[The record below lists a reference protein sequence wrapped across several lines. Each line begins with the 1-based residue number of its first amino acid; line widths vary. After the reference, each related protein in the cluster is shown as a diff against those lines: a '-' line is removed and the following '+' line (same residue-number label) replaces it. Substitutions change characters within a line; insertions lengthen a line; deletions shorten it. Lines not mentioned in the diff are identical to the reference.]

1 MTTKD
6 ERWKIKKF
14 FLNWEKYR
22 SEEWWQSVKIA
33 AIRSKLSIGE
43 WIVQAID
50 EKLDRKGE

>member
-14 FLNWEKYR
+14 FLNWEQYK

-50 EKLDRKGE
+50 KELERKGD